1 MTNQS
6 GAAKG
11 LDYRGKVVLVTG
23 GTKGIGAGIAQ
34 GFLAAGAK
42 VVVCGRSAPEALPTV
57 NGAAAEFV
65 AADVRDI
72 ESLQALF
79 AAIRERH
86 GRLDVLV
93 NNAGGA
99 PFALADKASPR
110 FHEGILRLNLI
121 APLNVAQ
128 QANLIMQ
135 EQAEGGVIIFIG
147 SVAAS
152 RPSPGTAAYG
162 AAKAGVL
169 SLASSLAVE
178 WGRKCACSRSAPDWC
193 RPSRL
198 ICTMATKRALPPLAP
213 PFPPAAWPR
222 PKTSPTPVCMPARRW
237 QPTLPA
243 PTCCCTAAVSARP
256 SCRRRTRRARP
267 AQALAHKAGALR

>member
-6 GAAKG
+6 GVASAPATGPAQG

-34 GFLAAGAK
+34 GFLAAGAT
-42 VVVCGRSAPEALPTV
+42 VVVCGRSAPEALPEV

-79 AAIRERH
+79 AAIRERQ

-178 WGRKCACSRSAPDWC
+178 WGPKVRV
-193 RPSRL
+193 
-198 ICTMATKRALPPLAP
+198 LAV
-213 PFPPAAWPR
+213 
-222 PKTSPTPVCMPARRW
+222 SPGLVQTEQAH
-237 QPTLPA
+237 LHYGDEA
-243 PTCCCTAAVSARP
+243 GIAAVDHHAADGRIN
-256 SCRRRTRRARP
+256 
-267 AQALAHKAGALR
+267 